1 MSEQTTNT
9 GKLGTWTAGIL
20 ALAAVVSFGLATLL
34 EFWRGDTQS
43 EALET
48 VIAERV
54 DRLAQLEEG
63 MAKEVNSYRWVK
75 KAEGVVQLPID
86 VAMKATLKEL
96 QEAKPGP
103 SGVPVDLAAA
113 APAPAPEASS
123 EPTEGEKAEK
133 AEKATEE
140 PEAGTAPEPAPAK
153 PDGEAPKSPA
163 PETAA
168 EEAAA

>member
-48 VIAERV
+48 VIAERI

-63 MAKEVNSYRWVK
+63 MVKEVNSYRWVK
-75 KAEGVVQLPID
+75 KDEGVVQLPID

-96 QEAKPGP
+96 QAAKPEP

-113 APAPAPEASS
+113 AATATPAAPS
-123 EPTEGEKAEK
+123 EPAAGEGEKAADK
-133 AEKATEE
+133 PDA
-140 PEAGTAPEPAPAK
+140 APASDTPAEPAGETPAT
-153 PDGEAPKSPA
+153 PA
-163 PETAA
+163 SENAT